1 VHQDARWDL
10 LLLQTLQ
17 ELSGYAIAFSFVVLE
32 PLLSQFAMKDV
43 CQKGGGKV
51 QEEDVLLACEFVL
64 EVELVS

>member
-1 VHQDARWDL
+1 
-10 LLLQTLQ
+10 
-17 ELSGYAIAFSFVVLE
+17 
-32 PLLSQFAMKDV
+32 MKDV

>member
-1 VHQDARWDL
+1 MHQDARWNL

-17 ELSGYAIAFSFVVLE
+17 ELSGYANAFSFVVLE

-43 CQKGGGKV
+43 SQKGGRKV